1 MAVDGGGNRDRD
13 EEGYRTSSKAADRP
27 GREGHGIS
35 NGEVSAGDRGSSIS
49 EDTGGR
55 LANQLH
61 QQPQLGNS
69 DKLFPSHSNGS
80 STNSGSGS
88 NSFKTEQLTNRD
100 DEDQYIDY
108 YYNNRPWWEHAT
120 GKGASGPRGNGD
132 LFPQR
137 KHHSDPTGAEA
148 GPSGLYSG
156 SDKSLKHLL
165 TKSNAEN
172 HVASSYPSAGS
183 AASRGLNRFKTSQSL
198 SQSTVWDDFS
208 PHESHRSLSRTLARE
223 KREDYLKDYHSA
235 AAIQQDNPDYPESNG
250 LLSDSVNSGV
260 TSGSSEIHTKSNA
273 HYGQNQQGSSPF
285 TDFIS
290 NWTSTSNSSESSR
303 LSHDLSTLSHD
314 LTSTATNNNTTASVY
329 TSQEFN
335 STSFYGASSTFYNNG
350 SSGNQT
356 ESLLVDSSYELS
368 TEFPG
373 YISPQNI
380 SFDGSLPLALEHMFS
395 NYSGSAC
402 GEWNA
407 SYPLCYSGT
416 SLNTTANASLGEPG
430 DADATPRYWALF
442 LLLFPIFTVSR
453 RNSSNT
459 SGVFISVSTSEAQI
473 STSNQFNKY
482 YLAMVFLF
490 HRLSAATPA
499 KDFDLFTHRRLSTMI
514 WSI

>member
-1 MAVDGGGNRDRD
+1 MSFLQQMAVDGGGNRDRD
-13 EEGYRTSSKAADRP
+13 EEGYRTSAEAADRP
-27 GREGHGIS
+27 GREEHGRSI
-35 NGEVSAGDRGSSIS
+35 GEVSAGDRESSVS
-49 EDTGGR
+49 EDPGSR
-55 LANQLH
+55 LANQLR
-61 QQPQLGNS
+61 QQPQFGNS
-69 DKLFPSHSNGS
+69 DKLFPSHSSGS
-80 STNSGSGS
+80 STNSGNGS

-120 GKGASGPRGNGD
+120 GKGASGPRGNGN

-137 KHHSDPTGAEA
+137 KHHSDPTEAEA

-172 HVASSYPSAGS
+172 HVASSTGS
-183 AASRGLNRFKTSQSL
+183 AASRGLDRFETSKSL
-198 SQSTVWDDFS
+198 SQSSVWDNFS
-208 PHESHRSLSRTLARE
+208 PHENHRSLSRTLARE
-223 KREDYLKDYHSA
+223 KREDYLKNYHSA

-273 HYGQNQQGSSPF
+273 HYGQNQQGSSPV

-314 LTSTATNNNTTASVY
+314 LTSTATNSNTTTSVY

-335 STSFYGASSTFYNNG
+335 STSLYGASSTLYNNG

-368 TEFPG
+368 TEFPE
-373 YISPQNI
+373 YISLQNI
-380 SFDGSLPLALEHMFS
+380 SFDDGSIPLALEHMFS

-407 SYPLCYSGT
+407 SYPLCYQGT

-430 DADATPRYWALF
+430 DADVAPRYWALF

-453 RNSSNT
+453 NSFNA
-459 SGVFISVSTSEAQI
+459 SGIVISVNSCEAQ
-473 STSNQFNKY
+473 ST
-482 YLAMVFLF
+482 
-490 HRLSAATPA
+490 LSIFP
-499 KDFDLFTHRRLSTMI
+499 I
-514 WSI
+514 V